1 MSEGSA
7 LNLVLALG
15 FLTLAVSALL
25 SQRLSWRS
33 LIGGLVRWTC
43 IFTIL
48 FVVFAYRDDLNM
60 AWQRLQSEWGPNRT
74 EVVGRSLRIR
84 PQGGHWFVSAE
95 VNGKAVRF
103 MIDTGA
109 TISAMGS
116 EEAARID
123 LQPSSFGF
131 PVVIQTANGSVQ
143 ARRATM
149 ERLKVGP
156 IERADLSVLVGPS
169 FGDLNVLGVNFL
181 NTLSSWRV
189 ERGVMILES

>member
-1 MSEGSA
+1 MTEGSA

-25 SQRLSWRS
+25 SQRLSWRT
-33 LIGGLVRWTC
+33 LLGGLVRWTA
-43 IFTIL
+43 IFAIL
-48 FVVFAYRDDLNM
+48 FVVFAYRDDLNL

-74 EVVGRSLRIR
+74 EVVGQTLRIR
-84 PQGGHWFVSAE
+84 PQDGHWFVKAE
-95 VNGKAVRF
+95 VNGQPVRF

-116 EEAARID
+116 GEAARIG
-123 LQPSSFGF
+123 LEPSTFGF
-131 PVVIQTANGSVQ
+131 PVLIQTANGSVQ

-156 IERADLSVLVGPS
+156 IERSDLSVLVAPS

-181 NTLSSWRV
+181 NTLSGWRV